1 MPGAARLFI
10 LSGNFSGII
19 YRLPCPGV
27 RFVWAKM
34 QLFFL
39 QKNLKIKSQLFN
51 FKLFNKP

>member
-34 QLFFL
+34 QLFFFAKKF
-39 QKNLKIKSQLFN
+39 KNKKSAV
-51 FKLFNKP
+51 